1 MCPGWT
7 TPMIRNPRITTRVWG
22 VVRLK
27 QSDDD
32 VLYHI
37 WYCSGHT
44 ALSNRSPPLRP
55 ICDEGR
61 EGRSRRREESRAPVH
76 RPLGHLN
83 QIPAGGAS
91 RRIGG
96 AALRT
101 ERRAQASTTESS
113 SVHYNPRDLCKS
125 SAFRVCFLISR
136 TGTCSWAAATVK

>member
-1 MCPGWT
+1 
-7 TPMIRNPRITTRVWG
+7 MIRNPRITTRVWG

-32 VLYHI
+32 IYHI

-44 ALSNRSPPLRP
+44 AFSNRSPPLRP

-83 QIPAGGAS
+83 QIPAGGGKPED
-91 RRIGG
+91 RRSGPAHG
-96 AALRT
+96 EKGPGLYDGV
-101 ERRAQASTTESS
+101 Q
-113 SVHYNPRDLCKS
+113 
-125 SAFRVCFLISR
+125 FRSLQP
-136 TGTCSWAAATVK
+136 T